1 MNVLWPGN
9 VLFKRAAGV
18 EGSAAVEE
26 KICLSFTALSSVINR
41 ERRRRDYYYVEEKEE
56 GGRTLR
62 LYAFAYVIGT
72 RLTVRYVFYALKL
85 YISNTILIVISA
97 VHPFHKRQEIHDS
110 YLYSI
115 KITTL
120 STNSLEKKICR
131 FPHT

>member
-1 MNVLWPGN
+1 MGERPLAW
-9 VLFKRAAGV
+9 KRAVQTCRGRRGFRCCGGKDMSV
-18 EGSAAVEE
+18 FHCAVV
-26 KICLSFTALSSVINR
+26 CHQQ
-41 ERRRRDYYYVEEKEE
+41 RRRDYYYVEEKEE
-56 GGRTLR
+56 GGRTFR

-97 VHPFHKRQEIHDS
+97 VDPFHKRQEIHYS
-110 YLYSI
+110 YSYSI

>member
-9 VLFKRAAGV
+9 VLSKRAAGV
-18 EGSAAVEE
+18 EVPLVVEE
-26 KICLSFTALSSVINR
+26 KICLSSFTAVVVKKR
-41 ERRRRDYYYVEEKEE
+41 VED
-56 GGRTLR
+56 RTFRL

-97 VHPFHKRQEIHDS
+97 VDPFHKRQEIHDS
-110 YLYSI
+110 YSYSI

>member
-26 KICLSFTALSSVINR
+26 KICLSFTALSSVIKTEKKR
-41 ERRRRDYYYVEEKEE
+41 LLYVEEKEE

-97 VHPFHKRQEIHDS
+97 VDPFHKRQEIHDS
-110 YLYSI
+110 YSYSI